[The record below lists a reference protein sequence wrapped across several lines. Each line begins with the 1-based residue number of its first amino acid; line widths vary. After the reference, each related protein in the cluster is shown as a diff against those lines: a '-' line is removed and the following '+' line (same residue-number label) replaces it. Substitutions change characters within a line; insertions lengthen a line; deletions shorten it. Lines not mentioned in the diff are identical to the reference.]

1 MRLLHFAAVAIL
13 LAGCTPPPQSAAPS
27 LPADAV
33 AWTQYG
39 LGDSP
44 GLIARA
50 LVNRADNCPTVEWN
64 GAAVAMSVRD
74 PNRVEA
80 YGKLCESRRP
90 FADSLKIT
98 IRLGGTVLLQQQVTS
113 RPERIAVIGDT
124 GCRITY
130 YADQGCHDQKTWPF
144 ATVAQSVAS
153 QQPDLILHL
162 GDYYYRE
169 VPCLAAATT
178 CPPGPYGDRE
188 QTWRAEF
195 FEPARPLIARAPW
208 VLARGNHEDC
218 QRGGY
223 GWSYYFGDEAAACD
237 TTHKPAVI
245 RLSGLTVVNFDTA
258 QTGNAFLVGN
268 MESYWYGLAQT
279 LGTMRP
285 TTPGQPILLMSHEPG
300 YFVCASASALQTCPD
315 SLISG
320 IGNVRGLS
328 DAARKNGWR
337 TILLS
342 GHIHAFRSIDVVTQ
356 SGQPVSQVV
365 VGTSGANQN
374 DDPTPPILVP
384 PQSVN
389 ASFHDVRL
397 APQGDP
403 KDPKTKWVPQDLG
416 TVPMKV
422 QGWTDF
428 GFGMLSAS
436 SLQLVMFNALG
447 QPKFTCALADE
458 TKTPR
463 CR

>member
-1 MRLLHFAAVAIL
+1 MRLPLFAAAIIL
-13 LAGCTPPPQSAAPS
+13 LAGCTPPPSQTAPS

-39 LGDSP
+39 LGDQP

-50 LVNRADNCPTVEWN
+50 LVGRADACPTAEWN

-80 YGKLCESRRP
+80 YGKLCESRR
-90 FADSLKIT
+90 SYTHNLKVT
-98 IRLGGTVLLQQQVTS
+98 IRMGATVLLQQVVTS
-113 RPERIAVIGDT
+113 RPERIAVLGDT

-144 ATVAQSVAS
+144 ATVAASVAT

-169 VPCLAAATT
+169 VPCIASATT
-178 CPPGPYGDRE
+178 CAPSPYGDRE
-188 QTWRAEF
+188 VTWRAEF
-195 FEPARPLIARAPW
+195 FGPAKPLIARAPW
-208 VLARGNHEDC
+208 VFARGNHEDC

-223 GWSYYFGDEAAACD
+223 GWAYYFGDGAVACD
-237 TTHKPAVI
+237 TTHTPAII
-245 RLSGLTVVNFDTA
+245 RLAGLTVVNFDTA

-285 TTPGQPILLMSHEPG
+285 PTPGQPILLMSHEPG
-300 YFVCASASALQTCPD
+300 YFVCATATALQPCAA
-315 SLISG
+315 SLVSG

-328 DAARKNGWR
+328 DAARQNGWR

-342 GHIHAFRSIDVVTQ
+342 GHIHAFRSIDVATP
-356 SGQPVSQVV
+356 GGPVSQVV

-374 DDPTPPILVP
+374 DDPTPPALVP
-384 PQSVN
+384 AQSVN
-389 ASFHDVRL
+389 APFDDTRNV
-397 APQGDP
+397 PQGDP
-403 KDPKTKWVPQDLG
+403 KNPKTKWAPKDFGNVS
-416 TVPMKV
+416 MKV

-436 SLQLVMFNALG
+436 SLQLVMFNAQG

-458 TKTPR
+458 TKAPR

>member
-1 MRLLHFAAVAIL
+1 MRALQVAVVAIL
-13 LAGCTPPPQSAAPS
+13 LAGCTPPQSAAPS
-27 LPADAV
+27 LPANAV

-39 LGDSP
+39 LGDQPS
-44 GLIARA
+44 LIARA
-50 LVNRADNCPTVEWN
+50 LVDRTDSCPTVEWN

-74 PNRVEA
+74 PGRVEA
-80 YGKLCESRRP
+80 FGKLCESRRP
-90 FADSLKIT
+90 FPDALT
-98 IRLGGTVLLQQQVTS
+98 VRIRMGSTVLLQQQVTS
-113 RPERIAVIGDT
+113 RPERVAVLGDT

-144 ATVAQSVAS
+144 ATVAQSVAN

-169 VPCLAAATT
+169 VPCIASATA
-178 CPPGPYGDRE
+178 CAPGPYGDRE
-188 QTWRAEF
+188 VTWRAEF
-195 FEPARPLIARAPW
+195 FEPAKPLIARAPW
-208 VLARGNHEDC
+208 VFARGNHEDC

-223 GWSYYFGDEAAACD
+223 GWAYYFGDEAAACD
-237 TTHKPAVI
+237 TTHKPAFI
-245 RLSGLTVVNFDTA
+245 RLSGLTLVNFDTA

-279 LGTMRP
+279 IGTMRP
-285 TTPGQPILLMSHEPG
+285 TTLGQPMLLMSHEPG
-300 YFVCASASALQTCPD
+300 YFVCATATALQPCAA
-315 SLISG
+315 SLVSG

-342 GHIHAFRSIDVVTQ
+342 GHIHAFRSIDVGT
-356 SGQPVSQVV
+356 SNGPVSQVV

-374 DDPTPPILVP
+374 DDPTPPVLVP
-384 PQSVN
+384 PQSVSAQFDDIRN
-389 ASFHDVRL
+389 V
-397 APQGDP
+397 PQGDP
-403 KDPKTKWVPQDLG
+403 TNPKTKWSPQDFG
-416 TVPMKV
+416 NVPMKV

-458 TKTPR
+458 TKAPR

>member
-1 MRLLHFAAVAIL
+1 MKLPLFAAAAIL
-13 LAGCTPPPQSAAPS
+13 LAGCTPPPQSTAPS
-27 LPADAV
+27 SPADAV

-50 LVNRADNCPTVEWN
+50 LVSRADDCPTVEWN

-90 FADSLKIT
+90 FADNLKIT

-178 CPPGPYGDRE
+178 CAPGPYGDRE

-208 VLARGNHEDC
+208 VLGRGNHENC

-223 GWSYYFGDEAAACD
+223 GWAYYFGDEAVACD
-237 TTHKPAVI
+237 TTHKPAFI

-300 YFVCASASALQTCPD
+300 YFVCASASALQTCSD

-328 DAARKNGWR
+328 DAARRSGWR

-374 DDPTPPILVP
+374 DHPTPPILAP

-416 TVPMKV
+416 AVQMKV

-458 TKTPR
+458 TKAPR